1 MIVSAGL
8 RWSYHSTPST
18 DREQDSMVELGRWAR
33 QELILPLCNAHRS
46 AHITV
51 QSPENDYLSFSLSL
65 SLSLSLSISLS
76 L

>member
-1 MIVSAGL
+1 
-8 RWSYHSTPST
+8 
-18 DREQDSMVELGRWAR
+18 MVELGRWAR